1 MRAANL
7 LPESDRAPDAARAVA
22 GSGRAVL
29 AILAVVLLATVAY
42 VLTSNQITSRTDA
55 IAKARTDTAAAQAR
69 VSALGPFQKF
79 AQIKQTRLASV
90 EQLASARFDWER
102 LMRELAL
109 VLPEGSSLR
118 DVTASATGASE
129 GAATAT
135 ATGAPATSTAA
146 PAGTP
151 SAQLTGCAT
160 SQREVAVMMVR
171 LRQMHRALD
180 VTLTDSTGPSATTSS
195 SGSPAT
201 GVGDVANTSCAPD
214 DYTFDATVSFGP
226 EPAAAQGGDGLAPP
240 TPARLGG
247 GS

>member
-1 MRAANL
+1 MRAINL
-7 LPESDRAPDAARAVA
+7 LPESDRAPEPARPVA

-29 AILAVVLLATVAY
+29 GILVVLLLATVAY
-42 VLTSNQITSRTDA
+42 VLTTNQISSRTDE
-55 IAKARTDTAAAQAR
+55 IAKARSDIDAAQAR
-69 VSALGPFQKF
+69 VGALGPFQAF
-79 AQIKQTRLASV
+79 SQIKETRLASV
-90 EQLASARFDWER
+90 QELADARFDWER

-118 DVTASATGASE
+118 AVTASTAGTTDEAAPAAATG
-129 GAATAT
+129 
-135 ATGAPATSTAA
+135 A

-180 VTLTDSTGPSATTSS
+180 VTLTDSTGPSAATAST
-195 SGSPAT
+195 GGTAPAT
-201 GVGDVANTSCAPD
+201 TDGAGAVGTDCAAD
-214 DYTFDATVSFGP
+214 AYSFDATVSFGP
-226 EPAAAQGGDGLAPP
+226 EPVSDEDGGSTDP

>member
-7 LPESDRAPDAARAVA
+7 LPEGDRAPEAARAVA

-79 AQIKQTRLASV
+79 AQIKQTRLTSV

-129 GAATAT
+129 GA
-135 ATGAPATSTAA
+135 APATSTAA

-201 GVGDVANTSCAPD
+201 GTGDVANTSCAPD
-214 DYTFDATVSFGP
+214 DYSFDATVSFGP
-226 EPAAAQGGDGLAPP
+226 EPAAAQNGDGSAPP

>member
-1 MRAANL
+1 MRAVNL
-7 LPESDRAPDAARAVA
+7 LPETDRAPEPARPVA

-29 AILAVVLLATVAY
+29 AILAVVLVATVAY
-42 VLTSNQITSRTDA
+42 VLTTNQISSRTDE
-55 IAKARTDTAAAQAR
+55 IAKARSDIEAAQAR
-69 VSALGPFQKF
+69 VGALGPFQAF
-79 AQIKQTRLASV
+79 SQIKETRLASV
-90 EQLASARFDWER
+90 EELADARFDWER

-118 DVTASATGASE
+118 EVTASATGVSE
-129 GAATAT
+129 DA
-135 ATGAPATSTAA
+135 APATTTGA

-180 VTLTDSTGPSATTSS
+180 VTLTDSTGPSAATASSAGTATSTDGAS
-195 SGSPAT
+195 AGGT
-201 GVGDVANTSCAPD
+201 DCAAD
-214 DYTFDATVSFGP
+214 AYSFDATVSFGP
-226 EPAAAQGGDGLAPP
+226 EPAADESGDGSTAP

>member
-7 LPESDRAPDAARAVA
+7 LPESDRAPEAARPVA
-22 GSGRAVL
+22 GSGRALL

-42 VLTSNQITSRTDA
+42 VLTTNQISSRTDE
-55 IAKARTDTAAAQAR
+55 IARARSDIAVAQAR
-69 VSALGPFQKF
+69 VSALGPFQEF
-79 AQIKQTRLASV
+79 SQIKETRLASV

-129 GAATAT
+129 DAAA
-135 ATGAPATSTAA
+135 ATSTAA

-180 VTLTDSTGPSATTSS
+180 VMLTDSTGPSAASAS
-195 SGSPAT
+195 SGSTAT
-201 GVGDVANTSCAPD
+201 SAGAGAGAVPNTSCAPD
-214 DYTFDATVSFGP
+214 TYSFDATVSFGP
-226 EPAAAQGGDGLAPP
+226 EPADDQGGDGSTAP